1 MTISSSN
8 PFLWGAA
15 TAAHQ
20 VEGNNTNSDYWVME
34 QIPGGLFKEPSGDAC
49 DHYHR
54 YREDIKLL
62 ADLGLNSYRFSIEWA
77 RIEPE
82 EGVFSA
88 EEIAHYRDM
97 LLVCHE
103 YGLTPIVTLHHFSSP
118 RWLISAG
125 GWLNER
131 TPARFATYARKV
143 VQELGDL
150 LSYVCTI
157 NEANIISVALLT
169 IDTRDRGLGEA
180 ETNAPVGIQDQ
191 ALSKPSA
198 YMQNWLAQVAPQ
210 FNVRPDQ
217 LYPFILTI
225 APERRQVI
233 LGAHKQ
239 AREAI
244 KAINPALQVGITLA
258 LPDLQSVE
266 GSEARLRE
274 VEQAVYLN
282 YLEALHQDDFV
293 GVQTYSRS
301 IVGPNGVLPV
311 PEGAERTQMGNE
323 FYPEAL
329 EGALRRVARHLSLP
343 IMVTENGVATDD
355 DSRRIEYIRRAVAGM
370 QRCLADGLPIIG
382 YQHWSALD
390 NFEWMLGFD
399 KHFGLISVNRQTQ
412 ERTLKESAYF
422 LGNLAKAALQ
432 EEKAHL

>member
-1 MTISSSN
+1 MSN
-8 PFLWGAA
+8 PFPDHFLWGAA

-34 QIPGGLFKEPSGDAC
+34 QVPGGLFKEPSGDAC

-54 YREDIKLL
+54 YREDIQLL

-82 EGVFSA
+82 EGVFAA

-97 LLVCHE
+97 LLACRE
-103 YGLTPIVTLHHFSSP
+103 CGLTPIVTLHHFSSP

-125 GWLNER
+125 GWLNEQ
-131 TPARFATYARKV
+131 TPARFASYVRKV

-157 NEANIISVALLT
+157 NEANIMSVALLT

-180 ETNAPVGIQDQ
+180 ETNAPVGIQEQ
-191 ALSKPSA
+191 ALRMPPA
-198 YMQNWLAQVAPQ
+198 LQNWFGRMAPR

-217 LYPFILTI
+217 LHPFILTM
-225 APERRQVI
+225 APERHQVI
-233 LGAHKQ
+233 LEAHKQ

-244 KAINPALQVGITLA
+244 KAVNPALQVGITLA

-266 GSEARLRE
+266 GGEERLRV
-274 VEQAVYLN
+274 VEQEIYLN
-282 YLEALHQDDFV
+282 YLEALHHDDFI

-301 IVGPNGVLPV
+301 IVGPHGVLPV

-329 EGALRRVARHLSLP
+329 EGTLRRVARHLSLP

-399 KHFGLISVNRQTQ
+399 KHFGIIGVDRQTQ
-412 ERTLKESAYF
+412 ERTVKESAYF
-422 LGNLAKAALQ
+422 LGNLAKSALRAEQ
-432 EEKAHL
+432 TRS